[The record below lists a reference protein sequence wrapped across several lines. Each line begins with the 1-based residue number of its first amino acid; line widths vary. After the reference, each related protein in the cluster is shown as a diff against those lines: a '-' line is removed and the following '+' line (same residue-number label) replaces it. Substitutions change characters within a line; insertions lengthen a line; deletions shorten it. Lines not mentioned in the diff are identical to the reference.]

1 MRRWRLEMPVTLKG
15 IEEKMLWALYYYGPL
30 EVPQLSYYLARKGH
44 PCADVTVYDALGELV
59 RMGYISHISP
69 SGPGARKHMRVYY
82 LTMDRITRQLLEAI
96 TRDTI
101 CREFWWP
108 ATEPY
113 RLKRRRYDTDEY
125 LAHFQSAHERALRN
139 FKLQLVISEGGI
151 FEFWR
156 NYAFK
161 FHRYNSSMRAM
172 VRPDALFSWRFNDP
186 VYNEQPFYY
195 FLELELTWKQDARV
209 KQRMENY
216 IHFLRSNTWTK
227 TKSGLEL
234 PFFPAV
240 LFIFPK
246 KENAS
251 VSTGLANMRRHHK
264 ALFDT
269 MAAIDRNLA
278 RWEQV
283 FSYGFCFADFC
294 TGVLDMCNTVSPVND
309 AIWYDFYRP
318 WRDPCTLRELVPS
331 SVKELLEER
340 YRQETVA

>member
-1 MRRWRLEMPVTLKG
+1 MSITLKG
-15 IEEKMLWALYYYGPL
+15 IEEKMLWALYHYGPL
-30 EVPQLSYYLARKGH
+30 EIPQLSCYLAREGH
-44 PCADVTVYDALGELV
+44 PCADVAVFDALGELV

-69 SGPGARKHMRVYY
+69 SVYGARKHMRVYY
-82 LTMDRITRQLLEAI
+82 LTMGRKTKQLLEKL
-96 TRDTI
+96 TGDTI

-113 RLKRRRYDTDEY
+113 RLKRRGYNMDEY
-125 LAHFQSAHERALRN
+125 LGRFQSAHERALRN
-139 FKLQLVISEGGI
+139 FKLQLVTPEDRG

-156 NYAFK
+156 NYAFE

-186 VYNEQPFYY
+186 VYNVQPFYY
-195 FLELELTWKQDARV
+195 LLEMELSWRSDDRV

-216 IHFLRSNTWTK
+216 VHFLRSDTWRK

-240 LFIFPK
+240 LSLFPK
-246 KENAS
+246 KENAT
-251 VSTGLANMRRHHK
+251 VQTGLANMRLHHK
-264 ALFDT
+264 ALFDAMT
-269 MAAIDRNLA
+269 AIDRNLA

-294 TGVLDMCNTVSPVND
+294 TGVLDRDNTASPVSD
-309 AIWYDFYRP
+309 AIWYDFYQP
-318 WRDPCTLRELVPS
+318 GRDPCTLRELVPS
-331 SVKELLEER
+331 RVKELLEAH
-340 YRQETVA
+340 YRQELVA